1 MVPTVA
7 IIGASNDRGK
17 FGNKAVRAHLQAGY
31 TVYPVNPRETEIE
44 GLKVFHD
51 LDSVPDP
58 VDRISMYVPPKVGL
72 AMLDRIA
79 RKQPKEL
86 YLNPG
91 TESPELVQKAEEAG
105 LQPIQA
111 CSIIAAGVD
120 PAELEQG

>member
-1 MVPTVA
+1 MAPTVA
-7 IIGASNDRGK
+7 IIGASNDRAK

-31 TVYPVNPRETEIE
+31 TVYPVNPKEIEIE
-44 GLKVFHD
+44 GLKVFQD

-72 AMLDRIA
+72 AMLDQIA

-91 TESPELVQKAEEAG
+91 TESPELVQKAEAAG

-111 CSIIAAGVD
+111 CSIIAIGVD